1 MTHHRARKEPKMD
14 INPYVS
20 QLAGRL
26 IQTASDAQIKF
37 DSNGWQ
43 LVSEVLSY
51 AAAAE
56 QRMSVQAERIAYLEQ
71 LSSTDDLT
79 GIPNR
84 RGLKT
89 RLGDVMAAAARH
101 NDEGVL
107 GFIDLDGFKGINDR
121 HGHLAGDAVLR
132 HVAQMLVKLTRTT
145 DVVARLAGD
154 EFAIV
159 LTRCDAVEGE
169 KRIRTVQQMI
179 NASTVSFAG
188 IAIPVHCSIGVMSF
202 NGATDPARLIDHADQ
217 AMYRD
222 KLVRKQA
229 FEAAAE

>member
-1 MTHHRARKEPKMD
+1 MTHQRARKEAKMD
-14 INPYVS
+14 LNPYVS

-26 IQTASDAQIKF
+26 IKTASDAQIKF
-37 DSNGWQ
+37 DSSGWQ

-56 QRMSVQAERIAYLEQ
+56 QRMSAQAERIAYLEQ

-79 GIPNR
+79 GILNR
-84 RGLKT
+84 RGVKAK
-89 RLGDVMAAAARH
+89 LGEVLAAAARH
-101 NDEGVL
+101 DDEGVL

-132 HVAQMLVKLTRTT
+132 HVAQMLTKLVRTT

-154 EFAIV
+154 EFAVI
-159 LTRCDAVEGE
+159 LTRCSSCEGE
-169 KRIRTVQQMI
+169 KRIRMIQQEI
-179 NASTVSFAG
+179 NKSAASFAG
-188 IAIPVHCSIGVMSF
+188 ISIPAHCSIGVMSF
-202 NGATDPARLIDHADQ
+202 NGATDPAALIDTADQ

-222 KLVRKQA
+222 KLIRKEA
-229 FEAAAE
+229 MVAAAE